1 MEEGTPISIALTGM
15 DPPVLIGMDPREIA
29 DRDGLA
35 MLIGTWIVRGANSF
49 NYQAVAEWQ
58 PDAIICQL
66 HPDSKDLVQAIR
78 ASKVSKV
85 ELHTYIPSMKLP
97 RVMVD
102 TAALGVAAV
111 DHFY

>member
-1 MEEGTPISIALTGM
+1 MRKARTRRILTAMTWEMPGQR
-15 DPPVLIGMDPREIA
+15 IGIIRYA
-29 DRDGLA
+29 RQAG
-35 MLIGTWIVRGANSF
+35 WIVRGANSF